1 MLEPN
6 ILAENIKYYRR
17 LLNIKQNE
25 LASKLYV
32 SPQSVSKWECGVSI
46 PELSKLCEMA
56 DIFGVTVDTLIGNSN
71 NELQN
76 RTYIGIDG
84 GGTKTEFVLFEES
97 GAILKQII
105 LEGSNPTSCG
115 IEKTCQIL
123 KYGIDAMMEIS
134 ANVVGIYAGISGAD
148 GGDPKRMIPKFL
160 KNAYPQQKTNCRSDM
175 YNVIAST
182 LDFETDLDKCVAV
195 ICGTGS
201 VAYICDGGKSER
213 IGGWGYL
220 LDCAGS
226 GYDFGRDVLCAALAE
241 RDGLGEKTVITE
253 LVEKRLGTT
262 VWDDIGNIYS
272 RKKGYIASFAPI
284 AFEAYKSDDAVAAQ
298 IIKKGADRLAVLI
311 NRASKNL
318 PNGSTVVMAGGL
330 MAYRDILIDMIKK
343 SVNKNLK
350 FVVPELPQIYGA
362 SVLCGKMCGI
372 KNTEFRS
379 VFNIEYKKI
388 CDKEL

>member
-17 LLNIKQNE
+17 LLDIKQND
-25 LASKLYV
+25 LASRLYV
-32 SPQSVSKWECGVSI
+32 SPQSVSKWECGISI
-46 PELSKLCEMA
+46 PELSNLCEMA

-71 NELQN
+71 NELQS

-97 GAILKQII
+97 GAILKQIV

-134 ANVVGIYAGISGAD
+134 SNVVGIYAGISGAD

-160 KNAYPQQKTNCRSDM
+160 KNAYPQQKSDCRSDM

-201 VAYICDGGKSER
+201 VAYICDGRKSER

-220 LDCAGS
+220 LDGAGS
-226 GYDFGRDVLCAALAE
+226 GYDFGRDALCAALAE
-241 RDGLGEKTVITE
+241 REEIGEKTVITE
-253 LVEKRLGTT
+253 MVEKRLGTT
-262 VWDDIGNIYS
+262 VWDDIVNIYN

-284 AFEAYKSDDAVAAQ
+284 VFEAYDIGDKVAEK
-298 IIKKGADRLAVLI
+298 IIKKGTDRLALLI

-318 PNGSTVVMAGGL
+318 PDGSTVVMAGGL
-330 MAYRDILIDMIKK
+330 MAYRDILIGMIEKT
-343 SVNKNLK
+343 VNKHLK

-362 SVLCGKMCGI
+362 CVLCGKMCGI
-372 KNTEFRS
+372 KNREFRLA
-379 VFNIEYKKI
+379 FNNEYKKM
-388 CDKEL
+388 CDKEM